1 MEIYPNG
8 ELGGEREM
16 LEMVLLGDLTM
27 VAPSSAPLEAISQGI
42 VLWDLPFLFKDH
54 ETAYRVLDGEVG
66 QEVLDSFTGKGI
78 IGLTYWEN
86 GFRHLTNNKKPIYKR

>member
-27 VAPSSAPLEAISQGI
+27 VAPSSAPLEAYLKIYTMGS
-42 VLWDLPFLFKDH
+42 
-54 ETAYRVLDGEVG
+54 
-66 QEVLDSFTGKGI
+66 SFFI
-78 IGLTYWEN
+78 
-86 GFRHLTNNKKPIYKR
+86 